1 MNITK
6 DVIQDLVVIY
16 MSGEASADTR
26 SLVEEYLAQHPDVAE
41 QVKAAQTFTVPKAT
55 PPADLEQRS
64 LNRTRQLL
72 SRKSALLGMAML
84 LTYLPMSFSY
94 TFGEKHVTFLLL
106 DKPVV
111 TTALLLLG
119 VALWIAFLFT
129 CRQLQATGLEPAR
142 SWRKRL
148 LWSLSGMAA
157 SAPIL
162 TTLVYWTGT
171 TWLYYLVPACSGIAL
186 LAGEK
191 LGQLAESRAEPPV
204 TIFGSDQN
212 KDRR

>member
-26 SLVEEYLAQHPDVAE
+26 ILVEEYFAQHPEMAE
-41 QVKAAQTFTVPKAT
+41 QVKAAQAFTVPKAA
-55 PPADLEQRS
+55 PPAGLEQRS

-72 SRKSALLGMAML
+72 SRKNALLGMAML
-84 LTYLPMSFSY
+84 MTYLPLSFSY

-106 DKPVV
+106 DKPMVMTV
-111 TTALLLLG
+111 LLLLG
-119 VALWIAFLFT
+119 VALWIAFLST
-129 CRQLQATGLEPAR
+129 CRQLQATGLEPGR
-142 SWRKRL
+142 SWRKRAM
-148 LWSLSGMAA
+148 WSLGGMAA

-171 TWLYYLVPACSGIAL
+171 TWLYYLVPVCSGIAL

-191 LGQLAESRAEPPV
+191 LGQLAEARVEPPI
-204 TIFGSDQN
+204 TIFGSDSSKN
-212 KDRR
+212 RR